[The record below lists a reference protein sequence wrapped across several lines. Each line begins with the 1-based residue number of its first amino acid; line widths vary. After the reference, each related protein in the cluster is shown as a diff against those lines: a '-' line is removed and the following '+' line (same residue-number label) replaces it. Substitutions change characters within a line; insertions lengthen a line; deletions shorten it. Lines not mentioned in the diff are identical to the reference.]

1 VEARAGEGAIV
12 RKPKGVLETLFAAT
26 PFISEKVAPRK
37 NIWGEAVT
45 IPGSPIEQWLP
56 WKAAEVTEDPVE
68 VEIEKLARAG
78 LLAYPGMPQE
88 FVSVGGKRYD
98 LDDKQYDAL
107 ITQAGKAAKKR
118 LNQIVRSAYW
128 KNLPD
133 ERKASIIS
141 KTIQLE
147 RKRVRDRI
155 KMSLRTGAIRKV
167 LGLTLKTKNKETK
180 RPYAVL
186 GF

>member
-1 VEARAGEGAIV
+1 
-12 RKPKGVLETLFAAT
+12 
-26 PFISEKVAPRK
+26 
-37 NIWGEAVT
+37 
-45 IPGSPIEQWLP
+45 
-56 WKAAEVTEDPVE
+56 
-68 VEIEKLARAG
+68 
-78 LLAYPGMPQE
+78 MPQE

-167 LGLTLKTKNKETK
+167 LGLTLKTKKKETK